1 MLFDAQAAFL
11 TMLKG
16 NRFEGEPLEIQ
27 AKRNYPLKKQ
37 KKQAFSPTSKEDFN
51 YSDRPG
57 KAGMYINTQQV
68 CPLLLALLHTTRTK
82 YVQLSC

>member
-27 AKRNYPLKKQ
+27 AKRNYPLKT
-37 KKQAFSPTSKEDFN
+37 KQAFSPTSKEDFN
-51 YSDRPG
+51 YSDRAG
-57 KAGMYINTQQV
+57 KAGMYISTQRV